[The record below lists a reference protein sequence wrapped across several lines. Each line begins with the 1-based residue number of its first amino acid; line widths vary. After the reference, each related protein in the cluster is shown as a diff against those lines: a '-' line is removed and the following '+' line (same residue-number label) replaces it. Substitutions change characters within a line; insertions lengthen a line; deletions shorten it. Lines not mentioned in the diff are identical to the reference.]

1 MEKGPGPRKATKR
14 FCKWDVI
21 VFTFSLGICHDRVIY
36 LQVSNMFPVNVYLVL
51 AHLLVTQ

>member
-14 FCKWDVI
+14 FCKWD